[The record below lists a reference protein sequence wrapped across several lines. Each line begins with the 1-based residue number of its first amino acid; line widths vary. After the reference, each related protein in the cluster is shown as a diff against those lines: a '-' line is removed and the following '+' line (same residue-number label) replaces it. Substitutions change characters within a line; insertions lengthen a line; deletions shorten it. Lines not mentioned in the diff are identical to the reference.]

1 MPSKPKTPP
10 RKGELPFDDADIL
23 KADDPR
29 PQRVPQYPASGAR
42 RALKKVEEH
51 IPTSV
56 FDTEK
61 HDEELRATYGSGD
74 SQKPA
79 FLYVERGPGAGQ
91 LLEVKQGVVVIG
103 RASVSDLRIQHPSI
117 SRRHAQIKRVGEQFF
132 VKDLSSQNGTF
143 VNKQRLATEIEMKV
157 GDSLALGNAL
167 VRLRGPMTKGEK
179 LPPAPPSATPV
190 FDKPQTKQ
198 LRQQTGLV
206 ARPSGG
212 HTDVRKPK
220 QNALKIA
227 VFAGAVGFGLA
238 AALAFA
244 LVKMMTSQPV
254 SLEKTEPVAV
264 AASPVTDRERMI
276 NDAINR
282 KMNEQRN
289 LPQPTST
296 DDDAPILM
304 PRADKSAPVVLMPR
318 STQQPAA
325 QKVAS
330 RTRPAA
336 ATDEEYDE
344 SSTPSGKASSGAK
357 RTQILAPYE
366 RGNAE
371 AALELA
377 KKAGDKELADK
388 LSKFI
393 QLFDTANEAMV
404 SGNGTLAIT
413 NFQKALTLDEG
424 LSSGWGKYGSEIRR
438 QLANLYTLVGLQYLS
453 NGDDEKAKKAFEG
466 ALKQDPTNARAKQNL
481 EKLSGSSAG
490 ASDDD
495 EAAVAAPAPTGRRVI
510 TPAKKKPQ
518 SIDDAFGD

>member
-1 MPSKPKTPP
+1 VK
-10 RKGELPFDDADIL
+10 
-23 KADDPR
+23 KA
-29 PQRVPQYPASGAR
+29 
-42 RALKKVEEH
+42 EEA
-51 IPTSV
+51 IETAV

-61 HDEELRATYGSGD
+61 ADQEMQAHYGMREAEY
-74 SQKPA
+74 KPA

-157 GDSLALGNAL
+157 GDTLALGNAL
-167 VRLRGPMTKGEK
+167 VRLRGPMTKGER

-190 FDKPQTKQ
+190 FDKPSNQ

-254 SLEKTEPVAV
+254 ALDKQAETVLT
-264 AASPVTDRERMI
+264 ASQNVTDRERMI

-289 LPQPTST
+289 APQPSGS

-304 PRADKSAPVVLMPR
+304 PRADKAAPVVLMPKAGA
-318 STQQPAA
+318 QPPG
-325 QKVAS
+325 QRIAS
-330 RTRPAA
+330 RARPAA
-336 ATDEEYDE
+336 AANETDEEDE
-344 SSTPSGKASSGAK
+344 SAAPSGKASGGAK
-357 RTQILAPYE
+357 RTQIMAPYE

-371 AALELA
+371 ASLELA

-404 SGNGTLAIT
+404 SGSGTLAIS
-413 NFQKALTLDEG
+413 NFQKALTLDET
-424 LSSGWGKYGSEIRR
+424 LSSGWGKYGGEIRR
-438 QLANLYTLVGLQYLS
+438 QLANLYTLVGLQYMS

-466 ALKQDPTNARAKQNL
+466 ALKQDPTNVRAKQNL
-481 EKLSGSSAG
+481 EKLSGSAAG

-495 EAAVAAPAPTGRRVI
+495 EAAVAAPAPTGRKVI